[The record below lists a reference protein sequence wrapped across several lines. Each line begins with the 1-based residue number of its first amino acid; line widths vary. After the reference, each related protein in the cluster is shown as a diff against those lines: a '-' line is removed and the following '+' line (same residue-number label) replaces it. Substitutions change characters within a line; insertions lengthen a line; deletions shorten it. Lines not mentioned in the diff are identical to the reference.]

1 MTKPNPALVLKD
13 VHQNFLEGDRDL
25 RVLCGASI
33 EVMPGEIVALVGPS
47 GSGKSSLL
55 HIAALLEQPKAGE
68 VFINGSD
75 CINLSDKE
83 RTLIRLHKLGFVYQF
98 HHLLSEFSARENVML
113 PQLIA
118 GVKKN
123 KAESLADEIIKS
135 LGLNDRLHHRPGK
148 LSGGEKQRIA
158 IARALANKPNILIAD
173 EPTGNLDPETAS
185 KVFQQLMLVVK
196 NNNVAALIATHNM
209 ELASLMDRICY
220 LDDGCVFSTDM

>member
-1 MTKPNPALVLKD
+1 M
-13 VHQNFLEGDRDL
+13 
-25 RVLCGASI
+25 
-33 EVMPGEIVALVGPS
+33 
-47 GSGKSSLL
+47 
-55 HIAALLEQPKAGE
+55 
-68 VFINGSD
+68 
-75 CINLSDKE
+75 
-83 RTLIRLHKLGFVYQF
+83 
-98 HHLLSEFSARENVML
+98 
-113 PQLIA
+113 
-118 GVKKN
+118 KKN

>member
-1 MTKPNPALVLKD
+1 MTKTKPALVLKD
-13 VHQNFLEGDRDL
+13 IYQNFIEGDEDL

-55 HIAALLEQPKAGE
+55 YIAALLEQPKAGE
-68 VFINGSD
+68 VFINDSD
-75 CINLSDKE
+75 CVNLNDKE
-83 RTLIRLHKLGFVYQF
+83 RTLIRLNKLGFVYQF

-118 GVKKN
+118 GVNKN
-123 KAESLADEIIKS
+123 EAEYFADGIIKS
-135 LGLNDRLHHRPGK
+135 LGLSDRLHHRPGR

-185 KVFQQLMLVVK
+185 KVFEQLMFVVK

-220 LDDGCVFSTDM
+220 LDEGRVFSPEI